1 MANKKP
7 LRREEVP
14 VELTWDLSAIYESNE
29 GFEKDLEFVKSQIP
43 AVAAAK
49 DTALK
54 DGESLL
60 AFLNLLNVVDDK
72 IETAYV
78 YSHLKA
84 DQDTSNNENQVLN
97 QRAFSTYIEFS
108 GASAWFAKRARAF
121 R

>member
-49 DTALK
+49 D
-54 DGESLL
+54 
-60 AFLNLLNVVDDK
+60 
-72 IETAYV
+72 
-78 YSHLKA
+78 
-84 DQDTSNNENQVLN
+84 
-97 QRAFSTYIEFS
+97 R
-108 GASAWFAKRARAF
+108 
-121 R
+121 